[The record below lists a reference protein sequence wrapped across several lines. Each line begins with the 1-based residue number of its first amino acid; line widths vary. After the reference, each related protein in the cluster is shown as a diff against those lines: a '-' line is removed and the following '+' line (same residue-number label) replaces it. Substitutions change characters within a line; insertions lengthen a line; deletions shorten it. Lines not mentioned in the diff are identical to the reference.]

1 MADLAPYTPPPLTF
15 QHFHQNPHLSALLS
29 SPLYHSI
36 EPFTHISTRGT
47 PQHLVRNEF
56 FMSTLSSPIGISH
69 CVNLR
74 LKSPPLIPPSPSPSS
89 NISDL
94 GPPHALWLLALGA
107 PGLSGKP
114 STAHGG
120 ALSAILDETLT
131 RTAELHQQPG
141 ADGVRAH
148 VYTVNLES
156 TYRKPVSVPGDCVVR
171 AWVVRREGRKCW
183 VRGSVGSADG
193 GEVFTE
199 GIVFCIQGKPTPNAG
214 KL

>member
-1 MADLAPYTPPPLTF
+1 MADLAPHTPPPLTL

-29 SPLYHSI
+29 SPLYQSI
-36 EPFTHISTRGT
+36 EPFTHISAPDT
-47 PQHLVRNEF
+47 PQHLARNEF

-69 CVNLR
+69 CASLR

-89 NISDL
+89 TLSNL
-94 GPPHALWLLALGA
+94 GPPHALWLLALG

-131 RTAELHQQPG
+131 RTAELHQEPD
-141 ADGVRAH
+141 ADGVLAH
-148 VYTVNLES
+148 VFTVELQS
-156 TYRKPVSVPGDCVVR
+156 TYRKPVNVPGDCVVR
-171 AWVVRREGRKCW
+171 AWVVKREGRKCW

-199 GIVFCIQGKPTPNAG
+199 GCVFCIQGRGAG